1 MKRNKK
7 MPAPTKKRCSSCGR
21 EKALS
26 EFYHNVTKS
35 DNHNSIC
42 KDCQKLSNAMNKA
55 KKNIPNL

>member
-1 MKRNKK
+1 